1 MKVYDAQ
8 GRLKVAAE
16 ATFNGDDPR
25 IDAFGRLRVSSPVG
39 LFDTQFQYDLNSLLW
54 ESTVAGSATIA
65 HDANGYVQL
74 AVDGAS
80 GDEVVNQSRQYIR
93 YQPGRSQLVLLTFY
107 LAGPGSNVQAHIGYG
122 DAANGIFFR
131 ITNTALAMVQRNNSN
146 DTVVAQASWNVDKFD
161 GTGPSGKT
169 LDITTSQIFWTD
181 LEWLGVGRVRCGF
194 VIDGHLYP
202 AHEFLFSNIGTFT
215 YMQTANLPI
224 RYQLKNPGNGD
235 AGTLYQICSAVFS
248 EGGFEVDRGY
258 PFGFGNSTTGISV
271 TTRRAILSIRPK
283 ATFNSI
289 VNRGAILPESMD
301 LTTSSAASQIVFWE
315 LVYNP
320 TYTTGGGALTWT
332 SADANS
338 IVEYS
343 IHADAN
349 AGAFTGGTRI
359 KCGHV
364 PSANSG
370 RIALEKEIVSRLPL
384 CLDIAGANPRALAL
398 VCTAS
403 GATTCYG
410 AFNWRELR

>member
-1 MKVYDAQ
+1 MKVYDAS

-16 ATFNGDDPR
+16 ASFADDAH
-25 IDAFGRLRVSSPVG
+25 IDAFGRLRVSTPVG
-39 LFDTQFQYDLNSLLW
+39 LFDSQFQYDLNPLLW
-54 ESTVAGSATIA
+54 EAKTVNSGTVTFAS
-65 HDANGYVQL
+65 NGYAL
-74 AVDGAS
+74 LYVDGAS
-80 GDEVVNQSRQYIR
+80 GDEAIHQSRQYIR
-93 YQPGRSQLVLLTFY
+93 YQPGRSQLVLLTFNITDI
-107 LAGPGSNVQAHIGYG
+107 GDGVQAHVGYG
-122 DAANGIFFR
+122 DASNGIFFR
-131 ITNTALAMVQRNNSN
+131 VTNTALALVRRNTGGDTAVQ
-146 DTVVAQASWNVDKFD
+146 QADWSYDKFD
-161 GTGPSGKT
+161 GTGPSGVT
-169 LDITTSQIFWTD
+169 LDITKSQIFWID

-194 VIDGHLYP
+194 VIDGQLYM
-202 AHEFLFSNIGTFT
+202 AHEFLFANIGTGT

-224 RYQLKNPGNGD
+224 RYQIVNTGNGS
-235 AGTLYQICSAVFS
+235 AGSLTQICSVVFS
-248 EGGFEVDRGY
+248 EGGFETDRGY
-258 PFGFGNSTTGISV
+258 PFSFGNSTTGISV
-271 TTRRAILSIRPK
+271 TARRAILSIRPK

-398 VCTAS
+398 VCTAT

-410 AFNWRELR
+410 ALNWRELR